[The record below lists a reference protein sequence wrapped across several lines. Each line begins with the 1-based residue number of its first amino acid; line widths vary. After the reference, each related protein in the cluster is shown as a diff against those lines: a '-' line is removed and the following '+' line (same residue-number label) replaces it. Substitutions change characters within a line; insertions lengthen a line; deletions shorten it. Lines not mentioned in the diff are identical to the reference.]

1 MDETGKKIRQ
11 LKQALMRNESDLSD
25 MDLDSLKVEL
35 TQVEDMIAKE
45 ESKVNMTEVSVR
57 WFLFFFNTDICVYS
71 FS

>member
-1 MDETGKKIRQ
+1 
-11 LKQALMRNESDLSD
+11 MRNESDLSD

-45 ESKVNMTEVSVR
+45 ESKVNLTEVSEKSI
-57 WFLFFFNTDICVYS
+57 LFFFFVYIFDTICVLMYS

>member
-1 MDETGKKIRQ
+1 
-11 LKQALMRNESDLSD
+11 MRNESDLSD

-57 WFLFFFNTDICVYS
+57 
-71 FS
+71 